1 MPNLCERL
9 KQLRNIY
16 RPKLT
21 QQVLSEELN
30 ISRAAYAR
38 YETGDNDPDIETLIS
53 LATFY
58 NVSIEYL
65 ITGKRNVKY
74 NNLFSHRVNPKLVM
88 FCNELQDTPDNKL
101 DQLIH
106 FWQYIKFK
114 DKWVYP
120 IGIIRVYFVHNGNNI
135 S

>member
-1 MPNLCERL
+1 MPSLCERL

-21 QQVLSEELN
+21 QQALSEKLN

-38 YETGDNDPDIETLIS
+38 YEAGDNEPDIETLIS
-53 LATFY
+53 LAKFY

-65 ITGKRNVKY
+65 ITGKINMKC
-74 NNLFSHRVNPKLVM
+74 NNSMSHRVNPKLVM
-88 FCNELQDTPDNKL
+88 LCNELSDAPDYKL
-101 DQLIH
+101 DHLIL
-106 FWQYIKFK
+106 FWEFIKIK
-114 DKWVYP
+114 D
-120 IGIIRVYFVHNGNNI
+120 

>member
-88 FCNELQDTPDNKL
+88 LNNELLDAPVDKL
-101 DQLIH
+101 NHLIH
-106 FWQYIKFK
+106 FWEFIKLK
-114 DKWVYP
+114 D
-120 IGIIRVYFVHNGNNI
+120 N
-135 S
+135 